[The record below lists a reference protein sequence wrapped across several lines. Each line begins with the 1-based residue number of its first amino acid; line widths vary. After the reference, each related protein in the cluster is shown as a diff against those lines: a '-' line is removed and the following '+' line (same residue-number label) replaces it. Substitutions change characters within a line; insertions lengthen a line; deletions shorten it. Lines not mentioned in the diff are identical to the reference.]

1 MNQSKLD
8 RLESAMSYTGE
19 NPEAGTRAEIY
30 IINDGAEEETRNLL
44 CELIAELRN
53 SCATDLAYE
62 IVSTAIDLVVDQ
74 DGEAE
79 DWQELA
85 DDSASV
91 YTSTRLSYLH
101 VSNQYEISEFVR
113 DMDMDIETACALW
126 YDQQVGEVCE
136 KLSEWV
142 SE

>member
-19 NPEAGTRAEIY
+19 NPEAGTRADIY
-30 IINDGAEEETRNLL
+30 IINDGVDEETRNFL

-53 SCATDLAYE
+53 SCATDLAFE
-62 IVSTAIDLVVDQ
+62 LVSTAIDLVVEQ

-91 YTSTRLSYLH
+91 YTSTRLEYLH
-101 VSNQYEISEFVR
+101 QSNQDEIT
-113 DMDMDIETACALW
+113 DIVKEYDNDIQTACAVW
-126 YDQQVGEVCE
+126 FERQVGEVCE